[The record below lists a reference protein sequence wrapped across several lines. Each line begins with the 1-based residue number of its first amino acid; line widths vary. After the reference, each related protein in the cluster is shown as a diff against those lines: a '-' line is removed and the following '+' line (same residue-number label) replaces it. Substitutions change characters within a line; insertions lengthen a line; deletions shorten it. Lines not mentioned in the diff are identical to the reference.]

1 MNGAMDGIVGTSAR
15 AVRYRTAYVNAR
27 LLDPASGLDATGA
40 LVVEDGRIADVGPQV
55 LAEGAP
61 EGLAVIDCGG
71 HCLAPGLIDMRVQL
85 REPGEEH
92 KETITSAGHAAAVG
106 GITSVAALP
115 NTEPVVDDVAGVEF
129 VARRARSGTA
139 PPTSTPAC
147 SIRRA
152 AWT

>member
-1 MNGAMDGIVGTSAR
+1 MNGAMDGAVGVPAR

-27 LLDPASGLDATGA
+27 LLDPASGLDAPGA
-40 LVVEDGRIADVGPQV
+40 LVVEDGRIAELGPQV

-61 EGLAVIDCGG
+61 EGLAVVDCGG

-92 KETITSAGHAAAVG
+92 KETIASAGQAAAAG

-139 PPTSTPAC
+139 PPT
-147 SIRRA
+147 
-152 AWT
+152 